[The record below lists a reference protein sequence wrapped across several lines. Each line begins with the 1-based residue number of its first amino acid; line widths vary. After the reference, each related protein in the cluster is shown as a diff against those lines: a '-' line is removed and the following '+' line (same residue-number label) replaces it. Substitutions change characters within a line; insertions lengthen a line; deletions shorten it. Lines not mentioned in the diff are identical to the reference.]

1 MKPDAPNRHGR
12 PSGTPARPQTDAARG
27 DERPVADVDDV
38 TRARL
43 AAIVDSSDDAIISKD
58 LNGIIMTWNR
68 AAQRLFGYT
77 AEEAVGRS
85 VTMLIPPERHDEEP
99 NILDRI
105 RSGQRIEH
113 YETVRRC
120 KDGRLLDISLTVS
133 PIIDAHGRVVGAS
146 KIVRDVT
153 ERRQAAT
160 RSAIDQ
166 EAMARLYDIGRRCAQ
181 TGDHFVENLSAM
193 LEAAVWIMEADKGNL
208 QLYEPASRTMTLVV
222 ERGFD
227 APFVERFSRVAH
239 DERSPYGAAMAAG
252 ERFFVEDVATT
263 DAFGAETTSALLE
276 AGVRAF
282 QSTPLVSSAGTALG
296 MISTH
301 FDRPHR
307 PDARQCRLLDV
318 LARQC
323 ADYIERKRNEE
334 LREELL
340 RAAERSRHEAE
351 AANRAKDEFLAM
363 LGHELRNPLSAVRNA
378 IAAATLD
385 ESARSRALEIA
396 RCQTDQ
402 LGRIVDDLLDV
413 ARITRGRVPLRRE
426 RVLLADMLQR
436 AVDGARA
443 LMEERG
449 HALTVTV
456 PTDAVQL
463 DVDPARLEQAIA
475 NLLTNAAKYT
485 DPGGTIML
493 VGERDGDQA
502 VIRVRDDGMGIP
514 PHQLAHVFDLFAQ
527 GERALD
533 RAQGGL
539 GIGLT
544 LVRRIA
550 ELHGGTVEAR
560 SEGLGR
566 GAEFTIRIPAV
577 THAAADS
584 VATLPASQ
592 SRPREP
598 QHPARVLMVEDNPD
612 AAESLVMI
620 LELLGHHVRV
630 VHDGRAA
637 LAAALANV
645 PDIMLVD
652 IGLPGMDGYQVAQ
665 AVRREPSLKH
675 LLLVALTGYGR
686 PEDKQRA
693 MAAGFDYHLVKPV
706 DLDALGDL
714 VSRLG
719 SPSRSTIRPRDSD
732 TRH

>member
-1 MKPDAPNRHGR
+1 
-12 PSGTPARPQTDAARG
+12 
-27 DERPVADVDDV
+27 
-38 TRARL
+38 
-43 AAIVDSSDDAIISKD
+43 
-58 LNGIIMTWNR
+58 MTWNR
-68 AAQRLFGYT
+68 GAERLFGYI

-99 NILDRI
+99 GILARI
-105 RSGQRIEH
+105 RRGERIEH
-113 YETVRRC
+113 YETVRRS
-120 KDGRLLDISLTVS
+120 KDGHLLDISLTVS
-133 PIIDAHGRVVGAS
+133 PIIDAHGRIVGAS
-146 KIVRDVT
+146 KIARDVT

-160 RSAIDQ
+160 RLAVDQ

-181 TGDHFVENLSAM
+181 AGDHFIENLSAM
-193 LEAAVWIMEADKGNL
+193 LETAIWIMEADRGNV
-208 QLYEPASRTMTLVV
+208 QLYDPASRTMALVV
-222 ERGFD
+222 QRGFE
-227 APFVERFSRVAH
+227 ASFVERFASVGHDAH
-239 DERSPYGAAMAAG
+239 LPYGAAMAAG
-252 ERFFVEDVATT
+252 ERFFVEDVAMTR
-263 DAFGAETTSALLE
+263 AFGAETVDALLE

-301 FDRPHR
+301 FGRPHR

-318 LARQC
+318 LARQA
-323 ADYIERKRNEE
+323 ADYIERKNNEE
-334 LREELL
+334 QREELL
-340 RAAERSRHEAE
+340 HAADRSRREAE
-351 AANRAKDEFLAM
+351 DANRAKDEFLAM

-396 RCQTDQ
+396 RRQTDQ

-426 RVLLADMLQR
+426 RVLLADLLQR

-443 LMEERG
+443 LMDERG
-449 HALTVTV
+449 HALTLTV

-463 DVDPARLEQAIA
+463 DADPARLEQAIA

-485 DPGGTIML
+485 DPGGTITL
-493 VGERDGDQA
+493 VGERDGDDA

-514 PHQLAHVFDLFAQ
+514 SHQLPYVFDLFAQ

-566 GAEFTIRIPAV
+566 GAEFTIRLPAV
-577 THAAADS
+577 THAGAES
-584 VATLPASQ
+584 VVTLPVAQ

-630 VHDGRAA
+630 VHNGPAA
-637 LAAALANV
+637 LATALANV

-665 AVRREPSLKH
+665 AIRREPSLKH

-719 SPSRSTIRPRDSD
+719 SPSRSTIPARDSE